1 MFDDF
6 ARTLVKLAVAS
17 LILGSGLA
25 YFGVTA
31 DKLLGAVRPLA
42 GAGDRA
48 CAPRHRPGRCRT
60 SRSARIVIVPVWF
73 VMYLFRPPRPR
84 IGIDGRL

>member
-6 ARTLVKLAVAS
+6 VRTLVKLVVAS

-31 DKLLGAVRPLA
+31 EKLLREVGLTPEQAMDFVRRGIEWAMPNITLGA
-42 GAGDRA
+42 
-48 CAPRHRPGRCRT
+48 
-60 SRSARIVIVPVWF
+60 IVIVPVWL

>member
-6 ARTLVKLAVAS
+6 VRTLVKLVVAS

-31 DKLLGAVRPLA
+31 EKVLRAVGLTPEQAMDFVRRGIDWAMPNITLGA
-42 GAGDRA
+42 
-48 CAPRHRPGRCRT
+48 
-60 SRSARIVIVPVWF
+60 IVIVPVWL

>member
-6 ARTLVKLAVAS
+6 VRTLVKLVVAS

-25 YFGVTA
+25 YFGVTPE
-31 DKLLGAVRPLA
+31 KLLGALGLSPEQAIELVRRGIEWAMPNITL
-42 GAGDRA
+42 GA
-48 CAPRHRPGRCRT
+48 
-60 SRSARIVIVPVWF
+60 IVIVPVWL

>member
-1 MFDDF
+1 MFDEF
-6 ARTLVKLAVAS
+6 VRTLVKLVVAS

-31 DKLLGAVRPLA
+31 EKLLREVGLTPEQAMDLVRRGLDWAMPNITLGA
-42 GAGDRA
+42 
-48 CAPRHRPGRCRT
+48 
-60 SRSARIVIVPVWF
+60 IVIVPVWL

>member
-6 ARTLVKLAVAS
+6 VRTLVKLVVAS

-31 DKLLGAVRPLA
+31 EKLLREVGLTPDQAMDLVRRGIDWAMPNITLGA
-42 GAGDRA
+42 
-48 CAPRHRPGRCRT
+48 
-60 SRSARIVIVPVWF
+60 IVIVPVWL

>member
-6 ARTLVKLAVAS
+6 VRTLVKLGVAS

-31 DKLLGAVRPLA
+31 EKVLREVGLTPEQAMDFVRRGIDWAMPNITLGA
-42 GAGDRA
+42 
-48 CAPRHRPGRCRT
+48 
-60 SRSARIVIVPVWF
+60 IVIVPVWL

>member
-6 ARTLVKLAVAS
+6 VRTLVKLVVAS

-31 DKLLGAVRPLA
+31 EKLLREVGLTPEQAMDFARRGIEWAMPNITLGA
-42 GAGDRA
+42 
-48 CAPRHRPGRCRT
+48 
-60 SRSARIVIVPVWF
+60 IVIVPVCGW
-73 VMYLFRPPRPR
+73 
-84 IGIDGRL
+84 

>member
-6 ARTLVKLAVAS
+6 VRTLVKLAVGS
-17 LILGSGLA
+17 LILGSALA
-25 YFGVTA
+25 YFGVTPE
-31 DKLLGAVRPLA
+31 KLLGAVGLSPEQAIELVRRGIEWAMPNITL
-42 GAGDRA
+42 GA
-48 CAPRHRPGRCRT
+48 
-60 SRSARIVIVPVWF
+60 IVIVPVWL

>member
-6 ARTLVKLAVAS
+6 VRTLVKLGVAS

-25 YFGVTA
+25 YFGVTPE
-31 DKLLGAVRPLA
+31 KLLGALGLSPEQAVELVRRGIEWAMPNITL
-42 GAGDRA
+42 GA
-48 CAPRHRPGRCRT
+48 
-60 SRSARIVIVPVWF
+60 IVIVPVWL

>member
-6 ARTLVKLAVAS
+6 ARTLVKLGVAS

-31 DKLLGAVRPLA
+31 EKLLGALGLSPEQAIELVRRGIEWAMPNITL
-42 GAGDRA
+42 GA
-48 CAPRHRPGRCRT
+48 
-60 SRSARIVIVPVWF
+60 IVIVPVWL

>member
-6 ARTLVKLAVAS
+6 VRTLVKLVVAS

-31 DKLLGAVRPLA
+31 EKVLRAVGLTPEQAMDFVRRGIEWAMPNITLGA
-42 GAGDRA
+42 
-48 CAPRHRPGRCRT
+48 
-60 SRSARIVIVPVWF
+60 IVIVPVWL

>member
-6 ARTLVKLAVAS
+6 VRTLVKLVVAS

-31 DKLLGAVRPLA
+31 DKVLREVGLTPEQAMDLVRRGLDWAMPNITLGA
-42 GAGDRA
+42 
-48 CAPRHRPGRCRT
+48 
-60 SRSARIVIVPVWF
+60 IVIVPVWL